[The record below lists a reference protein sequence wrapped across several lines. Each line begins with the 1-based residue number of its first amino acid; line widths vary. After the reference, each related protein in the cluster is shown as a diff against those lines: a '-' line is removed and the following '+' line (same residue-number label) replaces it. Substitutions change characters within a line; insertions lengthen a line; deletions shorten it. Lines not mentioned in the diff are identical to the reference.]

1 MLVLVA
7 VWEENYSYL
16 YEYSET
22 VFMTKKKKKIPCF
35 MKWQFYI
42 FFHQTLVPVWQ
53 RNFSQTVNMSIF
65 HFLNVG
71 LDLGPRGALVLK

>member
-1 MLVLVA
+1 
-7 VWEENYSYL
+7 
-16 YEYSET
+16 
-22 VFMTKKKKKIPCF
+22 